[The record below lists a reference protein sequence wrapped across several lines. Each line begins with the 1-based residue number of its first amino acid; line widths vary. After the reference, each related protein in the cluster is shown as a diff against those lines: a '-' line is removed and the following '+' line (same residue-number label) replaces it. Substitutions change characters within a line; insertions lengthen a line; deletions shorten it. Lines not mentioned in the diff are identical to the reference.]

1 VHRIEDRS
9 PPVTERAE
17 APRRLYH
24 RLVRAAHC
32 ARVRFDA
39 EAMRR
44 AGITAAQAA
53 ALFALDATPS
63 QTQRRLA
70 GVLRIKEP
78 SATQMIARL
87 EAQGLVRRE
96 RAADSR
102 AWAVSLSAE
111 GRAALRRMRP
121 VLHRLNAWLE
131 DDFTPEELAV
141 VARFLDHV
149 GARDEDR

>member
-1 VHRIEDRS
+1 MA
-9 PPVTERAE
+9 ERAE
-17 APRRLYH
+17 APHRLYH

-39 EAMRR
+39 EAMDR
-44 AGITAAQAA
+44 AGVTAAQAA
-53 ALFALDATPS
+53 ALFALEAIPS
-63 QTQRRLA
+63 QTQRQLA
-70 GVLRIKEP
+70 GALRIKEP
-78 SATQMIARL
+78 SATQMVARL

-96 RAADSR
+96 PAADSR

-121 VLHRLNAWLE
+121 ALRRLNDWLE

-149 GARDEDR
+149 GAHDQRR